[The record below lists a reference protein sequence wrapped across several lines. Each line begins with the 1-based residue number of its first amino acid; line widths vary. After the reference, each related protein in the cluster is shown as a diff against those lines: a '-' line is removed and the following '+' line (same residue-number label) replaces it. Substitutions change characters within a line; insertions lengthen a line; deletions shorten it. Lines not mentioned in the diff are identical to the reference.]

1 VHYAVDRTKFATE
14 GTTVRYQIDTRSST
28 FKIRAFAAGLLS
40 AFGHSPTIAIRDFSG
55 EVQLDPDTL
64 ESGAVH
70 LRIKASSLAV
80 ADDISDKDRREIER
94 QMYENVLEISQYPEI
109 AYEGQS
115 ASISKAANGSLEVS
129 LQGELTLH
137 GVTQPQAIMCR
148 AILMGDSL
156 RASGEFSISQRAY
169 SIKEVN
175 AVGGTI
181 RLKDELKGA
190 FEIMARK
197 RA

>member
-1 VHYAVDRTKFATE
+1 MHYALDRTKFATE

-40 AFGHSPTIAIRDFSG
+40 AFGHSPTIAIRNFSG
-55 EVQLDPDTL
+55 EVQLDRDTL

-70 LRIKASSLAV
+70 LRIKAASLSV

-94 QMYENVLEISQYPEI
+94 QMYESVLEVSTYPEI
-109 AYEGQS
+109 TYEGQTS
-115 ASISKAANGSLEVS
+115 SVAKAANGSLEVT
-129 LQGELTLH
+129 LQGELTLR
-137 GVTQPQAIMCR
+137 GVTQPQAIDCR
-148 AILMGDSL
+148 VVLLGDSL
-156 RASGEFSISQRAY
+156 RASGDFVISQSAY
-169 SIKEVN
+169 GIKEVS

-181 RLKDELKGA
+181 RLKDELKGM

-197 RA
+197 QV